1 MASQSGSLVQN
12 LIAGGMAAPLA
23 KLVANA
29 IANANSGQ
37 LSKGADAVDG
47 TPARAMRMI
56 DADARRY
63 QFPNLDYS
71 PDKPYQDTL
80 GDSPVQYADATA
92 PHPYQDSQPVK
103 ADPPLSQPAI
113 KGGAYVD
120 AVPGV
125 ENNAS
130 QTVVNLRIKQGDGTH
145 LRLNPATNSIES
157 VPLSFNFPQG
167 IVAGSVSET
176 EAATEITLSI
186 PNQTL
191 LNILA
196 AYNRP
201 VYQCRA
207 WANFSARRTA
217 AGVDEGPIRKLT
229 SPNLCSIL
237 TAATY
242 TTTNRF
248 IRGGGNVA
256 SILRENTGTFKIVFA
271 TPMLTTNYA
280 VLVTMN
286 SESCVTVSARNI
298 HQGNATTHCYVVLSD
313 AGQTVVIDEA
323 EYVDVAVFE

>member
-1 MASQSGSLVQN
+1 MASQSGNLVQN

-113 KGGAYVD
+113 KGGAYID

-130 QTVVNLRIKQGDGTH
+130 QTVVNLRIKQGEGTH
-145 LRLNPATNSIES
+145 LRVNPATNSIET
-157 VPLSFNFPQG
+157 VPLTFNFPQG

-176 EAATEITLSI
+176 EAGTEITLSI
-186 PNQTL
+186 PNRTL
-191 LNILA
+191 LNILS

-207 WANFSARRTA
+207 WAQFSGTRNTAGTVALDTTDRFLRGSGNVTRVERQQTGVYIVWFTTNMQSNNYACVVTPSLEFGLTLSARTA
-217 AGVDEGPIRKLT
+217 
-229 SPNLCSIL
+229 
-237 TAATY
+237 
-242 TTTNRF
+242 TN
-248 IRGGGNVA
+248 NAVNA
-256 SILRENTGTFKIVFA
+256 C
-271 TPMLTTNYA
+271 YA
-280 VLVTMN
+280 V
-286 SESCVTVSARNI
+286 I
-298 HQGNATTHCYVVLSD
+298 GNAAQTLLVDSD
-313 AGQTVVIDEA
+313 YIN
-323 EYVDVAVFE
+323 VAVFE